1 MCEAWTKGLSDG
13 SSVELEPRPNYQQLP
28 FLTFL
33 VSEGE
38 IAASTLEIVG
48 DCAFDLVKVDG

>member
-38 IAASTLEIVG
+38 IAVSVLEIVHSL
-48 DCAFDLVKVDG
+48 LVKVDG